1 MKLEVVAD
9 FPSFAVVEK
18 PGGVLS
24 TPGVDKSIP
33 HMVDLFRDYFPGVIS
48 HPSVH
53 RLDMDTTGL
62 MIMAKNQRAH
72 RALSIQ
78 FIEHRVHKQYE
89 ALLDGEIEGDSGI
102 IKLAFRLDRDD
113 RPRQIYDPINGK
125 LGETKW
131 EKVSVVDGNT
141 RVSYWPITGR
151 THQLRVHSAHKL
163 GLGSPIVGDRLYG
176 SGKKPGELK
185 LHAKEISFF
194 NPDTNEPIIL
204 SSKVPF

>member
-9 FPSFAVVEK
+9 FASFAVVEK

-24 TPGVDKSIP
+24 TPGVDKTIP
-33 HMVDLFRDYFPGVIS
+33 HMVDLFRNVFPGVIS
-48 HPSVH
+48 HPTVH

-89 ALLDGEIEGDSGI
+89 ALLDGVVEGSSGI
-102 IKLAFRLDRDD
+102 ITLPFRLDRDD
-113 RPRQIYDPINGK
+113 RPRQIYDPVNGK
-125 LGETKW
+125 MGETKW
-131 EKVSVVDGNT
+131 EKIATINGKT

-151 THQLRVHSAHKL
+151 THQLRVHSAHEQ
-163 GLGSPIVGDRLYG
+163 GLGFPIVGDRLYG
-176 SGKKPGELK
+176 SGTKPGELK

-194 NPDTNEPIIL
+194 HPETNEPL
-204 SSKVPF
+204 TFSSEVPF

>member
-1 MKLEVVAD
+1 MKLEVIAD

-33 HMVDLFRDYFPGVIS
+33 HMVDLFRDHFPGVIS

-62 MIMAKNQRAH
+62 MIMAKNQRSH

-78 FIEHRVHKQYE
+78 FIEHRVQKLYE
-89 ALLDGEIEGDSGI
+89 ALLDGEVTGDSGI
-102 IKLAFRLDRDD
+102 IKLPFRLDRDD

-125 LGETKW
+125 MGETKW
-131 EKVSVVDGNT
+131 EKISIVNEKT
-141 RVSYWPITGR
+141 RISFWPITGR
-151 THQLRVHSAHKL
+151 THQLRVHSAHEL
-163 GLGSPIVGDRLYG
+163 GLGFPIVGDRLYG
-176 SGKKPGELK
+176 SGTKPGELK

-194 NPDTNEPIIL
+194 NPESNEPL
-204 SSKVPF
+204 SFTSTVPF